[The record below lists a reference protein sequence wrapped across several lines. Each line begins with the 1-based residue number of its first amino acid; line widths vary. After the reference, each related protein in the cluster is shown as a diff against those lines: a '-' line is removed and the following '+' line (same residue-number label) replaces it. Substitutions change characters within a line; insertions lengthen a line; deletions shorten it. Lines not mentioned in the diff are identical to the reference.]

1 MALSINTN
9 AAAISVLK
17 NINSTNNDMN
27 KTMERLSTGFRI
39 NNASDDAAGF
49 AISSKLSAQLS
60 ALGAAQQNATQASAM
75 VKMADNGA
83 DEIQT
88 MVERL
93 KVLATTAASANNN
106 TELAPLEA
114 ERVKL
119 EGQITKMAQGLSYNG
134 VKLLD
139 GTGGVATFQVGATN
153 NAYDQ
158 VTAAFNSAY
167 DATTLGLGAAAGT
180 IGTTAAGTFATQGDA
195 QTYIATID
203 TALNTVITQRADLGA
218 TVNVLGHIDANIST
232 SIEQLS
238 ASISSIRDAD
248 MAQESADLA
257 KHQVLQQAQMAMLGQ
272 ANSQAQNILS
282 LFR

>member
-1 MALSINTN
+1 
-9 AAAISVLK
+9 
-17 NINSTNNDMN
+17 
-27 KTMERLSTGFRI
+27 
-39 NNASDDAAGF
+39 
-49 AISSKLSAQLS
+49 
-60 ALGAAQQNATQASAM
+60 M

-83 DEIQT
+83 AEIQK

-93 KVLATTAASANNN
+93 KVIATTAASANNN

-139 GTGGVATFQVGATN
+139 GTGGVSTFQVGTTAQ
-153 NAYDQ
+153 AYDQ

-167 DATTLGLGAAAGT
+167 DATTLGLGTAAGT
-180 IGTTAAGTFATQGDA
+180 VGTATPGTFATQADA
-195 QTYIATID
+195 QAYIAKVD

-218 TVNVLGHIDANIST
+218 TVNVLGYVNTNIGT
-232 SIEQLS
+232 TMEQLTS
-238 ASISSIRDAD
+238 SISSIKDAN
-248 MAQESADLA
+248 MAQESANLA
-257 KHQVLQQAQMAMLGQ
+257 KQQVLQQAQMAMLSQ
-272 ANSQAQNILS
+272 ANNSSKSMLS